1 MRPGVYHAFNG
12 KNYKVTLTGV
22 TIPLCLVSTVSFGTH
37 FYCLMQKY
45 NTSNTITTQ
54 HLQAKQALQVQ
65 QTSQA
70 SQQAQATQAKQILI
84 QSNKQYKQI
93 NQLQAN

>member
-54 HLQAKQALQVQ
+54 HLQAKQAEQALQVQ
-65 QTSQA
+65 QASQA
-70 SQQAQATQAKQILI
+70 STSYTSHTSKT
-84 QSNKQYKQI
+84 NI
-93 NQLQAN
+93 NTIK